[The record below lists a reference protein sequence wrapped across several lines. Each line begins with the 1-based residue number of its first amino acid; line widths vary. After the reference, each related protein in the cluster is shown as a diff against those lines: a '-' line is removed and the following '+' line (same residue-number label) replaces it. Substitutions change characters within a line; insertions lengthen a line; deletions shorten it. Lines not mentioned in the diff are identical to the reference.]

1 MTGDPH
7 AHPRPCPA
15 DLRAA
20 IAVTRVVLQEG
31 GSGHAEAHAAA
42 TGHGICPAC
51 TAVAAASL
59 GITLASVMA
68 GDKAFTSEPVRLRL
82 LAAVDAAEQELG
94 AAPN

>member
-15 DLRAA
+15 DLLAA
-20 IAVTRVVLQEG
+20 LAVTRVVLQEG

-51 TAVAAASL
+51 TAVAAASF
-59 GITLASVMA
+59 GIALASTMA
-68 GDKAFTSEPVRLRL
+68 GDKTFTSEPVRLAL
-82 LAAVDAAEQELG
+82 LAEVDAAEQELG
-94 AAPN
+94 SASN